1 MFSTTA
7 FMPAI
12 NHTDLGQHLLH
23 CVHARGRLHR
33 LRCAVEAIDV
43 FLAPRF
49 VTTTAAMTAM
59 MLAVLAL
66 LS

>member
-1 MFSTTA
+1 MFPTTA

-12 NHTDLGQHLLH
+12 NHSDLGQHLLQ
-23 CVHARGRLHR
+23 CSRAGGRLHR
-33 LRCAVEAIDV
+33 LRCAVEAIDA

-49 VTTTAAMTAM
+49 VTTTGAMTAM
-59 MLAVLAL
+59 MLAVLTL

>member
-12 NHTDLGQHLLH
+12 DHTDLGQHLLH
-23 CVHARGRLHR
+23 CVRARGRLHR
-33 LRCAVEAIDV
+33 LHCAVEAIDA

-49 VTTTAAMTAM
+49 VTTTGAMTAI
-59 MLAVLAL
+59 MLAVLTL